1 MKQYVI
7 SVDMDS
13 LDGFTQR
20 SDLCSMAFELTDFS
34 DARILD
40 DEVCVQE
47 RVSQYL
53 SKGLP
58 AGSMMMG
65 AFHDLSVFS
74 RDAQIRSVSVERM
87 RQCLKIAEMLS
98 LEMVL
103 FHVNAPSYLVDAPD
117 FEELLQVACQELR
130 PLIQQFPSVK
140 FCFENRS
147 EADPAL
153 FLSLFKGLDDCQN
166 IGFCLN
172 YCRAALSPISPD
184 RWAQI
189 LRSYLVC
196 LRIFDSNLQERM
208 SGQDDDLERRFE
220 RYRPFFERH
229 FSDAQVLFGYH
240 DLHDAYAFEEEM
252 EEIELLE
259 EGLVAP
265 EELDFHERSPEDML
279 ERIFFYM
286 NQLVGERGFSST
298 ILLLTDMGRTLANS
312 ERASFWYWDRKK
324 GQYWTIVALGR
335 DRIAIEEGTGIVGAS
350 IQNNEV
356 LIINNPYSDG
366 RFCSEV
372 DLSSGFVSRSILCIP
387 VTDSKGR
394 VIGAFQAINK
404 LTASGY
410 GRFDEQDVRHLSM
423 SAAYCGRTLEAYL
436 LYQETLVDVLTGLKN
451 RRGFWEYFDECV
463 EPTLTS
469 QPASLVMCDVDFFK
483 QVNDVHGHAAGDAVL
498 KLVSGILQDAVGEQ
512 GAVARWGGE
521 EFILILRKTTLEQ
534 AREFAERLRIQI
546 ENSSCPWE
554 NGGLRITMSFG
565 VAEVHAEQPVEKDI
579 EEADRKLYVAK
590 KNGRNQVVC

>member
-1 MKQYVI
+1 M
-7 SVDMDS
+7 
-13 LDGFTQR
+13 
-20 SDLCSMAFELTDFS
+20 
-34 DARILD
+34 
-40 DEVCVQE
+40 
-47 RVSQYL
+47 
-53 SKGLP
+53 
-58 AGSMMMG
+58 
-65 AFHDLSVFS
+65 
-74 RDAQIRSVSVERM
+74 
-87 RQCLKIAEMLS
+87 
-98 LEMVL
+98 
-103 FHVNAPSYLVDAPD
+103 
-117 FEELLQVACQELR
+117 
-130 PLIQQFPSVK
+130 
-140 FCFENRS
+140 
-147 EADPAL
+147 
-153 FLSLFKGLDDCQN
+153 SLFKGLDDCQN

-172 YCRAALSPISPD
+172 YCRAALSPISPE

-189 LRSYLVC
+189 LSPYLVC

-521 EFILILRKTTLEQ
+521 EFIILLPGKDLVLATD
-534 AREFAERLRIQI
+534 FAEKCRQTV
-546 ENSSCPWE
+546 EACPCE
-554 NGGLRITMSFG
+554 YEGNTIDITLSFG
-565 VAEVHAEQPVEKDI
+565 VSELDATKSMDENVADV
-579 EEADRKLYVAK
+579 DRKLYYAK
-590 KNGRNQVVC
+590 QHGRNCVISLIAD

>member
-1 MKQYVI
+1 MKRYVI

-13 LDGFTQR
+13 LDGFSQAAG
-20 SDLCSMAFELTDFS
+20 LCDVAFELTDFS

-40 DEVCVQE
+40 DGVSVQE

-74 RDAQIRSVSVERM
+74 RDAQIRAVSVERM

-103 FHVNAPSYLVDAPD
+103 FHVNAPSYLVDVPD

-140 FCFENRS
+140 LCFENRS

-153 FLSLFKGLDDCQN
+153 FSSLFEGLDDCQN

-172 YCRAALSPISPD
+172 YCRAALSPISPE
-184 RWAQI
+184 RWAKT
-189 LRSYLVC
+189 LHPYLAC
-196 LRIFDSNLQERM
+196 LRIFDSNLQERV

-229 FSDAQVLFGYH
+229 FSGGQVLFGYH
-240 DLHDAYAFEEEM
+240 DLHDSYAFEEEM
-252 EEIELLE
+252 EEIELME
-259 EGLVAP
+259 EDLADAESLPGS
-265 EELDFHERSPEDML
+265 SPEGML
-279 ERIFFYM
+279 EKIFFYM

-335 DRIAIEEGTGIVGAS
+335 DRIVIEEGTGIVGAS
-350 IQNNEV
+350 IENNEV

-366 RFCSEV
+366 RFCSQV

-387 VTDSKGR
+387 VTDTKGR

-404 LTASGY
+404 LTEDGY
-410 GRFDEQDVRHLSM
+410 GKFDEQDVRRLSM

-436 LYQETLVDVLTGLKN
+436 LYQETLMDVLTGVKN
-451 RRGFWEYFDECV
+451 RRGFWEYFEEHV
-463 EPTLTS
+463 EPTLPS
-469 QPASLVMCDVDFFK
+469 RPSALVMCDVDHFK
-483 QVNDVHGHAAGDAVL
+483 QVNDTYGHAAGDAVL
-498 KLVSGILQDAVGEQ
+498 KSVANLLRDAVGKH
-512 GAVARWGGE
+512 GTVARWGGE
-521 EFILILRKTTLEQ
+521 EFIMVLRETTLEQ
-534 AREFAERLRIQI
+534 AKEFAEQVRVQV

-554 NGGLRITMSFG
+554 NIGVRITMSFG
-565 VAEVHAEQPVEKDI
+565 VAEVHAEQPIEKDI
-579 EEADRKLYVAK
+579 EEVDRKLYSAK
-590 KNGRNQVVC
+590 DSGRNKVVC